1 MSFSRKKKVNRE
13 VEELTAGADAKQAVL
28 GSLTA
33 LYPWMSRYHSR
44 SIRDYAFRLFEAPA
58 SRSVPEIRFRAFTKL
73 LDIIRKAA
81 TRNGLSTDTAS
92 EICRDF
98 ERRRV
103 LQTGPHLLLL
113 MEPEAYYTHIFS
125 LLGLSAHGCSTYVSY
140 AVSTVNLIEKP
151 RKGPGWL
158 TVDGKPVNVF
168 GLSRSRMVGYSLLA
182 GPGSYEFE
190 LVPTEPNVD
199 GDALAR
205 LRSLLPK
212 TQFERPAH
220 AIKAANLILWP
231 KMFGAR
237 FAFVQI
243 DDEDIADLVADHLS
257 DAHSWLRAWLL
268 EDSKLAS
275 NILAELDR
283 LAAGPWSGWLSRGT
297 DFFWFYE
304 NGKRLPLRLAAG
316 ELVHPATGMKVA
328 RFSAPDI
335 IERLANRSLIPN
347 LLLVF
352 LVLSILPGV
361 RVLGGS
367 HQPVYYPLMRYVVR
381 RAIEVAGVDVDL
393 LQALATDDVPGA
405 WGHRVIECD
414 DDPFELFLNGR
425 NGGMSDL
432 IDRLGDIS
440 FAEACGSM
448 KGFVTDPS
456 WHELHRRL
464 RNGQIAPTDEE
475 WAFS

>member
-1 MSFSRKKKVNRE
+1 MNRE
-13 VEELTAGADAKQAVL
+13 VEELTVGADDAKQAVL

-33 LYPWMSRYHSR
+33 LYPWMSQYHSR
-44 SIRDYAFRLFEAPA
+44 PIRDYAFRLFDAPT
-58 SRSVPEIRFRAFTKL
+58 SWSMPEVRFRALTKL

-98 ERRRV
+98 ERCRV

-140 AVSTVNLIEKP
+140 AVSTVSLVEKP
-151 RKGPGWL
+151 RRGPGWL
-158 TVDGKPVNVF
+158 AVDGKPVNVF
-168 GLSRSRMVGYSLLA
+168 GLSRSRMAGYNLLA
-182 GPGSYEFE
+182 GPGSYGFE
-190 LVPTEPNVD
+190 LVPTEPNVE

-212 TQFERPAH
+212 TQFKRPAH
-220 AIKAANLILWP
+220 AIKAANLVLWP
-231 KMFGAR
+231 KMFAGR
-237 FAFVQI
+237 FAFLQI

-257 DAHSWLRAWLL
+257 DEDSWLRTRLL
-268 EDSKLAS
+268 EDPKLAS
-275 NILAELDR
+275 NILVGLDR
-283 LAAGPWSGWLSRGT
+283 LAAGPWSGWLARGT

-316 ELVHPATGMKVA
+316 ELVHPATGTKVA
-328 RFSAPDI
+328 RFTAPDI
-335 IERLANRSLIPN
+335 LERLANRSLIPN

-367 HQPVYYPLMRYVVR
+367 HQPLYYPLMRYVVG
-381 RAIEVAGVDVDL
+381 RALEVAGVDADL
-393 LQALATDDVPGA
+393 LQALATDDAPGA

-414 DDPFELFLNGR
+414 DDPFELFLNGG
-425 NGGMSDL
+425 NGWMSDL
-432 IDRLGDIS
+432 IDRFGDIS

-448 KGFVTDPS
+448 KGFVSDPS
-456 WHELHRRL
+456 WQELHRRL
-464 RNGQIAPTDEE
+464 RQGLVTPADAE
-475 WAFS
+475 WALS

>member
-1 MSFSRKKKVNRE
+1 M
-13 VEELTAGADAKQAVL
+13 EELTAGADAKQAVL
-28 GSLTA
+28 GSLRA
-33 LYPWMSRYHSR
+33 LYPWMSPYHSR
-44 SIRDYAFRLFEAPA
+44 PIRDYAFRLFEAPA
-58 SRSVPEIRFRAFTKL
+58 SRPMPEIRFRAFTKL
-73 LDIIRKAA
+73 LDLIRKAA
-81 TRNGLSTDTAS
+81 TRNGLSADAAS

-98 ERRRV
+98 QRRRV

-113 MEPEAYYTHIFS
+113 MDPEAYYTHVFS

-140 AVSTVNLIEKP
+140 AVSTVSLVEKP

-158 TVDGKPVNVF
+158 TVGGKPVNVF
-168 GLSRSRMVGYSLLA
+168 GLSRSRMAGYNLLA
-182 GPGSYEFE
+182 GPGSYRFE
-190 LVPTEPNVD
+190 LVPTEPNLQ

-220 AIKAANLILWP
+220 AIKAANLMLWP
-231 KMFGAR
+231 KMFAGR
-237 FAFVQI
+237 FAFLQI

-257 DAHSWLRAWLL
+257 DADSWLRAWLL

-275 NILAELDR
+275 NILAEIDR
-283 LAAGPWSGWLSRGT
+283 LVAGPWSGWLPRGT

-328 RFSAPDI
+328 PFSAPEI
-335 IERLANRSLIPN
+335 LERLANRTLIPN

-381 RAIEVAGVDVDL
+381 RALEVAGVDADL
-393 LQALATDDVPGA
+393 LQALARDDVPGA

-425 NGGMSDL
+425 NGAKSD
-432 IDRLGDIS
+432 IIERLGDIS

-448 KGFVTDPS
+448 KGFVSDPS

-464 RNGQIAPTDEE
+464 RQGLVTPADAE
-475 WAFS
+475 WACS

>member
-1 MSFSRKKKVNRE
+1 M
-13 VEELTAGADAKQAVL
+13 EELTAGADAKRAIL
-28 GSLTA
+28 GSLEA
-33 LYPWMSRYHSR
+33 LYPWMKPYHSR
-44 SIRDYAFRLFEAPA
+44 PIRDYAFRLFEAPA
-58 SRSVPEIRFRAFTKL
+58 SRSVPEIRLRAFTKL

-81 TRNGLSTDTAS
+81 TRNGLSPDTAS

-140 AVSTVNLIEKP
+140 AVSTVSLVEKA

-158 TVDGKPVNVF
+158 TVDGKPINVF
-168 GLSRSRMVGYSLLA
+168 GLSRSRMAGYSLLA
-182 GPGSYEFE
+182 GPGAYQFE
-190 LVPTEPNVD
+190 LVPADNSE
-199 GDALAR
+199 GDALTL
-205 LRSLLPK
+205 LRSLLPES
-212 TQFERPAH
+212 QFERPAH

-231 KMFGAR
+231 KLFGDH
-237 FAFVQI
+237 FAFLQI
-243 DDEDIADLVADHLS
+243 DDEDVADLVADHLS
-257 DAHSWLRAWLL
+257 DENSWLRMRLL
-268 EDSKLAS
+268 EDPKFAS
-275 NILAELDR
+275 NILAGLDG
-283 LAAGPWSGWLSRGT
+283 LASGPWSGWLARGT

-304 NGKRLPLRLAAG
+304 NGRRRPLRLIAG
-316 ELVHPATGMKVA
+316 ELIDPATGMKVA
-328 RFSAPDI
+328 CFTATDI
-335 IERLANRSLIPN
+335 LKRLANRSLIPN
-347 LLLVF
+347 LLLMF

-361 RVLGGS
+361 RALGGS
-367 HQPVYYPLMRYVVR
+367 YQPIYYPLMRYVVC
-381 RAIEVAGVDVDL
+381 RALEAASVDEEL
-393 LQALATDDVPGA
+393 RQALATDDVPGA

-425 NGGMSDL
+425 NGGKSDL
-432 IDRLGDIS
+432 IDRFGDIS

-456 WHELHRRL
+456 WHELHSRL
-464 RNGQIAPTDEE
+464 RQGLITPTDEE

>member
-1 MSFSRKKKVNRE
+1 MKRE
-13 VEELTAGADAKQAVL
+13 VEELTAGVDAKQAVL

-33 LYPWMSRYHSR
+33 LYPWMSPYHSR
-44 SIRDYAFRLFEAPA
+44 PIRDYAFRLFTAPA
-58 SRSVPEIRFRAFTKL
+58 SVPMPEIRLRAFTKL

-81 TRNGLSTDTAS
+81 TRNGLSADTAL

-98 ERRRV
+98 QRRRV
-103 LQTGPHLLLL
+103 LQTGPHLFLLL
-113 MEPEAYYTHIFS
+113 EPEAYYTHIFS

-140 AVSTVNLIEKP
+140 AVSTVNLVEKP
-151 RKGPGWL
+151 RKGPGWI

-168 GLSRSRMVGYSLLA
+168 GLSRSRMIGYSLLA
-182 GPGSYEFE
+182 GPGPYRFE
-190 LVPTEPNVD
+190 LLPTEPSTG
-199 GDALAR
+199 GDALTL

-231 KMFGAR
+231 KMFGGR
-237 FAFVQI
+237 FAFLQI
-243 DDEDIADLVADHLS
+243 DDEDVADLVANHLS
-257 DAHSWLRAWLL
+257 EENSWLRMRLL
-268 EDSKLAS
+268 EDPKFAS
-275 NILAELDR
+275 NILAGLDG
-283 LAAGPWSGWLSRGT
+283 LASGPWSGWLARGT

-304 NGKRLPLRLAAG
+304 NGKRRPLRLIAG
-316 ELVHPATGMKVA
+316 ELIDPATGMKVA
-328 RFSAPDI
+328 CFTAPDI
-335 IERLANRSLIPN
+335 LERLANRSLVPN
-347 LLLVF
+347 LLLMF

-361 RVLGGS
+361 RALGGS
-367 HQPVYYPLMRYVVR
+367 YQPIYYPLMRYVVC
-381 RAIEVAGVDVDL
+381 RALKAAGVDEDL
-393 LQALATDDVPGA
+393 RQALANEDIPGA

-414 DDPFELFLNGR
+414 DDPLELFLNGR
-425 NGGMSDL
+425 NRGLIGL

-456 WHELHRRL
+456 WNELHSRL
-464 RNGQIAPTDEE
+464 RQGLFTPSDAE